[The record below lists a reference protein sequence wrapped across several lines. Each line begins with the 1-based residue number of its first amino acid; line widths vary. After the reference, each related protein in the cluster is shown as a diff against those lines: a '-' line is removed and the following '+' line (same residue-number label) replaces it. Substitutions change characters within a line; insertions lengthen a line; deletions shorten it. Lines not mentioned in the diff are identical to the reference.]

1 MAAPAAVSA
10 NAHDPWLIAKDRFID
25 QLDPAERALFNEATP
40 ENLYYKSSNIQKADQ
55 KTSKTRAILRSLEP
69 LTKSIQEYGAAMDT
83 FTNIAP
89 LYLAPIWGSIRVIL
103 VLASSHGKFYDRI
116 IDTFA
121 RVGDILPRLRK
132 YGSLRYFLYS
142 NTPR

>member
-1 MAAPAAVSA
+1 MTAPAAVSA
-10 NAHDPWLIAKDRFID
+10 NAHDPWLIAKDRFAD

-116 IDTFA
+116 IETFA
-121 RVGDILPRLRK
+121 RVGDTLPRLRK
-132 YGSLRYFLYS
+132 
-142 NTPR
+142 